1 MIENKRPQRPRTA
14 FMYYAN
20 ENRESLQHQ
29 YPSVHYSEVGKILGD
44 KWLELPS
51 PQKEVRLIIPSS
63 SRDISCK
70 KQTTVLMIVM
80 LFALRHV
87 CSVLSNAY
95 LFSLEV

>member
-1 MIENKRPQRPRTA
+1 
-14 FMYYAN
+14 MYYAN

-70 KQTTVLMIVM
+70 KQTTVLMIVN
-80 LFALRHV
+80 ALRT
-87 CSVLSNAY
+87 SSR
-95 LFSLEV
+95 LFSIVQCLSFLFRSLS